1 MRFDKRSKLGSVTG
15 FAVFAAILLSSLV
28 LTALQPTQAQTNG
41 TMPRIA
47 LVTDALF
54 SDGGWGAAAF
64 NAAKQLETNYGY
76 EVAYAENIAIPE
88 IETTL
93 RQYSQDG
100 YNLIIAHGFE
110 WGDPAVRVGAE
121 FPDTKYVVFT
131 GLVNSSNVASIFP
144 MQQEGSFL
152 LGALGAMM
160 TQTGAIGYV
169 GGDRYPN
176 IINIF
181 QGFQQGAKHINPDMR
196 LVGTYIGDFD
206 NPAGGKEAG
215 LAQINS
221 GADFLFHV
229 ADTSGHGVIEAAKE
243 RGLFAFGAVSD
254 QNALAPDTV
263 LTSFVLDIDKAFD
276 QIVRTVV
283 ENRFEGKI
291 YKPGLEVSKGAP
303 GEGIV
308 YLAPFHNLEGRV
320 PEDVKQRLNQLTQD
334 IINKAIVVPEKY
346 EVTTDFSQKS
356 STATTIAKTEPK
368 ILKIALVTDGL
379 FSDGGWSAA
388 AYNAAKQLE
397 TNYGHNLTYVDNIA
411 ISDIENTLRQYSEDG
426 YDLIIAHGFQWGDP
440 AVRVGIEYPNTKY
453 VVFTGL
459 VASNNVA
466 SIFPMQQEATFLLG
480 ALAVMMSRTG
490 TIGYVGGDKLDNF
503 LTSVENKIVWK
514 YQGDAK
520 YRRVVP
526 SPKPVAILEY
536 PIIRSLAN
544 SGYIVIACGGGGI
557 PVITGGDDD
566 EKVVGIDA
574 VIDKDLAGELLAR
587 QIGAQ
592 KFIILTDVK
601 GLYID
606 YRKPTQRLVSEVF
619 ANKNDDNFTNILRL
633 EEGSMGPKVHA
644 CLQFVKNGGKE
655 AVIASLDNVV
665 DAISGRTGTHFYP

>member
-181 QGFQQGAKHINPDMR
+181 QGFQQGAKHINPDIR

-263 LTSFVLDIDKAFD
+263 LTSFVLDMDKAFD

-655 AVIASLDNVV
+655 AIIASLDNVV

>member
-181 QGFQQGAKHINPDMR
+181 QGFQQGAKHINPDIR

-263 LTSFVLDIDKAFD
+263 LTSFVLDMDKAFD

>member
-1 MRFDKRSKLGSVTG
+1 LGSGETLVIALG
-15 FAVFAAILLSSLV
+15 GNALLKRGERGTFEEQFENLLLASKEIVGLIEKDFRIV
-28 LTALQPTQAQTNG
+28 LTHGNGPQVGATLIRHDLAKNVVPPLPLHACNAETQGFIGYMIQQALQNELNRRSITKSVVSVVTRVLVDRNDPSFQNPTKPIG
-41 TMPRIA
+41 PY
-47 LVTDALF
+47 F
-54 SDGGWGAAAF
+54 E
-64 NAAKQLETNYGY
+64 K
-76 EVAYAENIAIPE
+76 
-88 IETTL
+88 
-93 RQYSQDG
+93 SQ
-100 YNLIIAHGFE
+100 
-110 WGDPAVRVGAE
+110 
-121 FPDTKYVVFT
+121 
-131 GLVNSSNVASIFP
+131 
-144 MQQEGSFL
+144 
-152 LGALGAMM
+152 
-160 TQTGAIGYV
+160 
-169 GGDRYPN
+169 YPN
-176 IINIF
+176 LHNIF
-181 QGFQQGAKHINPDMR
+181 EGYKQGAKYINP
-196 LVGTYIGDFD
+196 VIKVIETYLGDWD
-206 NPAGGKEAG
+206 SPEKGRQAA
-215 LAQINS
+215 LIQIFS
-221 GADFLFHV
+221 GADFILHV
-229 ADTSGHGVIEAAKE
+229 ADTSGKGVIEAAKE
-243 RGLFAFGAVSD
+243 RGIYAFGAVSD
-254 QNALAPDTV
+254 QYHIAPEAV

-291 YKPGLEVSKGAP
+291 YKPGLEVSKGGP

-334 IINKAIVVPEKY
+334 IINGTIVVPEKY

-356 STATTIAKTEPK
+356 ALTTTTTIAKTEPK
-368 ILKIALVTDGL
+368 ILKIGLVTDGL
-379 FSDGGWSAA
+379 FNDGAWGTA

-397 TNYGHNLTYVDNIA
+397 TSYGHNVTCIDNIA
-411 ISDIENTLRQYSEDG
+411 ISDIETTLRQYSQDG
-426 YDLIIAHGFQWGDP
+426 YNLIIAHGFQWGDP
-440 AVRVGIEYPNTKY
+440 AVRVGIDYPNTKF

-480 ALAVMMSRTG
+480 ALAAMMSKTS

-503 LTSVENKIVWK
+503 LTSVQNKIIWK

-536 PIIRSLAN
+536 PVIRSLAN

-557 PVITGGDDD
+557 PVISGGDEDD
-566 EKVVGIDA
+566 DQKVVVGIDA

-587 QIGAQ
+587 QIGAH
-592 KFIILTDVK
+592 KFIILTDVE

-606 YRKPTQRLVSEVF
+606 YRKPAQRLVSEVF
-619 ANKNDDNFTNILRL
+619 VNRDDNPTNILRL

-655 AVIASLDNVV
+655 AIIASLDNVV